1 MKKGDKKK
9 QAKALKRRS
18 QSSQERRLVQRVV
31 TLNPRSVVWQAR
43 TYPIESCWA
52 QKDWKE
58 SGLAIVVV
66 ARRQP
71 DGNLVFGNYLVDY
84 YCLGLKNT
92 MFDANVSP
100 AEFHQ
105 MMATAYS
112 QTLPP
117 IKISPELAHEI
128 IYGGIEYAARL
139 GFKPQRDF
147 RDSQYILEP
156 ANKYPRSGRVEFGK
170 DGKPFFVNG
179 PYDNVDKILE
189 QLTRAVGEG
198 NFEYFLQVGPLDD
211 DDDDFFLPD
220 NEEIEDE

>member
-9 QAKALKRRS
+9 QAKALQRRTES
-18 QSSQERRLVQRVV
+18 NQERRLVQRMVA
-31 TLNPRSVVWQAR
+31 LSPQSVVWQAR
-43 TYPIESCWA
+43 NYPIESCWV

-58 SGLAIVVV
+58 NGLAIVMV

-92 MFDANVSP
+92 MYTANASP
-100 AEFHQ
+100 AELRQ
-105 MMATAYS
+105 IMATAYS

-117 IKISPELAHEI
+117 IKIQPELAHEI

-156 ANKYPRSGRVEFGK
+156 ANKYPRSGSVEFGK
-170 DGKPFFVNG
+170 DGKPFFING

-189 QLTRAVGEG
+189 QLARAVGAG

-211 DDDDFFLPD
+211 DDDNSFFLD
-220 NEEIEDE
+220 DKEIEDE

>member
-1 MKKGDKKK
+1 M
-9 QAKALKRRS
+9 
-18 QSSQERRLVQRVV
+18 V
-31 TLNPRSVVWQAR
+31 TLSPRSIVWQAR
-43 TYPIESCWA
+43 NYPIESCWI

-66 ARRQP
+66 VRRQP

-92 MFDANVSP
+92 MFNANVPP
-100 AEFHQ
+100 AELRQ
-105 MMATAYS
+105 IMAAAYS

-147 RDSQYILEP
+147 RDSQYILELV
-156 ANKYPRSGRVEFGK
+156 NKYPRSGAVEFGK

-179 PYDNVDKILE
+179 PYDNVNKIME
-189 QLTRAVGEG
+189 QLTRAVGAG
-198 NFEYFLQVGPLDD
+198 NFEYFLQTGPLDD
-211 DDDDFFLPD
+211 
-220 NEEIEDE
+220 EEFDA